1 MTMKRTELEK
11 RKGLKIANELRQ
23 SGSRFDS
30 PAPAID
36 RREQRERDRAAGLVP
51 FAVKLHGDL
60 VRQLQHAAQQRQL
73 SLNELVD
80 QLLRA
85 GLNKEGART

>member
-30 PAPAID
+30 SSGVD

-73 SLNELVD
+73 PLNQLVD

-85 GLNKEGART
+85 GLNKEEAGT